1 MPKIAIIQHAPK
13 VLDREATLD
22 KAVQLIAE
30 AATEGAEL
38 IVFPEAFVPGY
49 PAWVW
54 RLRPGGDWD
63 LSERIHRRLLD
74 NAVDLAQNGLAKIRT
89 AVAEHQAVVV
99 MGMNERDGLLGRS
112 TLFNSVAVIGA
123 DGELL
128 NRHRKLMPTNPER
141 MVWGLGDASGLK
153 AIDTPAGRIGTLVCW
168 ENFMPL
174 ARFALYAQGMDV
186 LIAPTYDSGDAWIG
200 SLRHIAREG
209 GCWVICAGVA
219 LRRSDLPADLPDR
232 DALYPANEDW
242 INPGDSVVIAPGGE
256 ITAGPLHERQDI
268 LYADIDATKAA
279 NARRTFDVS
288 GHYARPDVFTL
299 QIDRGA
305 QTPIEFN
312 P

>member
-1 MPKIAIIQHAPK
+1 MPKIAIIQHTPRI
-13 VLDREATLD
+13 LEREATID
-22 KAVQLIAE
+22 KAVALITE
-30 AATEGAEL
+30 AATQGAKL
-38 IVFPEAFVPGY
+38 IVFPEAYIAGY
-49 PAWVW
+49 PSWIW
-54 RLRPGGDWD
+54 RLRPGGDWA
-63 LSERIHRRLLD
+63 LCEQLHQRLLD
-74 NAVDLAQNGLAKIRT
+74 NAVDLAQDGLAKIR
-89 AVAEHQAVVV
+89 AAAAEHQVVVV
-99 MGMNERDGLLGRS
+99 MGMNERDGLLGRT
-112 TLFNSVAVIGA
+112 TLYNSVAVIGA

-141 MVWGLGDASGLK
+141 MVWGLGDAAGLK

-174 ARFALYAQGMDV
+174 ARFALYAQGMDI

-209 GCWVICAGVA
+209 GCWVIAAGVA

-232 DALYPANEDW
+232 DTLYPANEDW

-268 LYADIDATKAA
+268 LYADIDAAKAA
-279 NARRTFDVS
+279 NARRTFDVA

-299 QIDRGA
+299 QVDSRV
-305 QTPIEFN
+305 QSPIALK
-312 P
+312 